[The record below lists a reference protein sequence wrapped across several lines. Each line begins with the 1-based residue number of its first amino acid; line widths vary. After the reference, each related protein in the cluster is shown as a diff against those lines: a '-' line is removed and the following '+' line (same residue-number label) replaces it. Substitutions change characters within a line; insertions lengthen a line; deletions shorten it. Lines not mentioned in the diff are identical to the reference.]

1 MACPTCGTRRKS
13 MLFTSEKPVAQ
24 ASLVLG
30 LSACIH
36 TVQLTGIL
44 EKMLFSIV
52 NKTDKRLIIWS
63 SVMTLCFSAAKIA
76 KNSYSTQFFT
86 TSSPKVQC
94 SFFTLHSSFPSLSHP
109 FPQPSLSHYK
119 LKAKKFEGMRDFS
132 PQKKMCLMMKGGSLY
147 FPHRVTCK
155 SAPQL
160 LEDLAVHLA
169 EHDGGVDLTAIQL
182 RQGVE
187 GTAAVLVVL

>member
-1 MACPTCGTRRKS
+1 MVITSGHDGHKVKSLRPQGQVLMVCPTCGTRRKS
-13 MLFTSEKPVAQ
+13 MLFTGKEPIVQ

-76 KNSYSTQFFT
+76 KNSYSTKFLPPHLQKINVH
-86 TSSPKVQC
+86 S
-94 SFFTLHSSFPSLSHP
+94 SFFILHSSFFISLTLPPFSSA
-109 FPQPSLSHYK
+109 FPQPL
-119 LKAKKFEGMRDFS
+119 
-132 PQKKMCLMMKGGSLY
+132 Q
-147 FPHRVTCK
+147 
-155 SAPQL
+155 
-160 LEDLAVHLA
+160 A
-169 EHDGGVDLTAIQL
+169 ENQ
-182 RQGVE
+182 
-187 GTAAVLVVL
+187 